1 MPQRYGIRWNE
12 NQTSML
18 KQAVSKYNAAI
29 TRMIKSGKYD
39 EVPNYTDYEKEKKRI
54 SRLGNRRFL
63 YQRVKE
69 LGRILV
75 KNKPDTLSPVTKIIN
90 GNEVVIPKYLDRE
103 IKNSKRIVN
112 RRREELL
119 KTIAPTFESLTK
131 IEQFNLIANKN
142 LAPID
147 INDEYYSGD
156 DLEDLTSEKYFSW
169 LTYADNY
176 MNTLDSMSE
185 WSDVRARIEHI
196 ILKLQDNQRALVEV
210 FESKADEATIEYLY
224 LSYKDHSQ
232 EFDKRKNNA
241 VRFWEQVAQRYGID

>member
-1 MPQRYGIRWNE
+1 MPQRTGIRWNE

-18 KQAVSKYNAAI
+18 KKAVSQYNAAI

-39 EVPNYTDYEKEKKRI
+39 EVPNYTDYEVEKKRI
-54 SRLGNRRFL
+54 TRMGNRRFL

-69 LGRILV
+69 LGRIRV
-75 KNKPDTLSPVTKIIN
+75 KNKPDTLAQVTKNIN
-90 GNEVVIPKYLDRE
+90 GQEIVIPKYLDRE
-103 IKNSKRIVN
+103 IKNSKRVVN

-119 KTIAPTFESLTK
+119 KTIAPNFDSLTK
-131 IEQFNLIANKN
+131 IQQSNLIANKN
-142 LAPID
+142 LTPID
-147 INDEYYSGD
+147 MSDEYYSGD

-185 WSDVRARIEHI
+185 WVDVRARIEHI
-196 ILKLQDNQRALVEV
+196 ILKLQDNPRALVEV

-224 LSYKDHSQ
+224 VSYEDHSRS
-232 EFDKRKNNA
+232 FDKRKNS
-241 VRFWEQVAQRYGID
+241 VVKFWERIAARYGIE

>member
-1 MPQRYGIRWNE
+1 
-12 NQTSML
+12 
-18 KQAVSKYNAAI
+18 
-29 TRMIKSGKYD
+29 MIKSGKYD
-39 EVPNYTDYEKEKKRI
+39 EVPNYTDYEVEKKRI
-54 SRLGNRRFL
+54 TRMGNRRFL

-75 KNKPDTLSPVTKIIN
+75 KNKPDSLAQVTKNIN
-90 GNEVVIPKYLDRE
+90 GQDIVIPKYLDRE
-103 IKNSKRIVN
+103 IKNSKRLVN

-119 KTIAPTFESLTK
+119 KTIAPNFESLSK
-131 IEQFNLIANKN
+131 IQQSNLLVNKN

-147 INDEYYSGD
+147 MNNEYYSGD

-185 WSDVRARIEHI
+185 WQDVIARIEHI
-196 ILKLQDNQRALVEV
+196 ILKLQDNPKFLVEV

-224 LSYKDHSQ
+224 LSYKDHSKA
-232 EFDKRKNNA
+232 FDKRKNN
-241 VRFWEQVAQRYGID
+241 VLRFWEQVAQKYGID